1 MAVPSEQERSS
12 GIFEESGGSS
22 KSLSSRRRRKL
33 QRSQVQVMLQREKGK
48 GSKLKEIFSASKPSK
63 VNVHIP
69 GTKLKESFSEQVNEA
84 SERSRKVEKAP
95 KKTNRKVPN
104 LSGNP
109 HPWFKVSIKKDT
121 AGEKKKAFEQ
131 EKDTTS
137 TKPHEKVKFKNMPRT
152 FTIFGDSPTISTT
165 ALPTTMFTTT
175 TITTTQETTIAATTI
190 AATITAATTTTTST
204 TNTAGDVDM
213 SQI

>member
-1 MAVPSEQERSS
+1 
-12 GIFEESGGSS
+12 
-22 KSLSSRRRRKL
+22 
-33 QRSQVQVMLQREKGK
+33 MLQREKGK

-121 AGEKKKAFEQ
+121 AGEKKKTFEM
-131 EKDTTS
+131 
-137 TKPHEKVKFKNMPRT
+137 TKSCNVVCISF
-152 FTIFGDSPTISTT
+152 FGLGSSDKRVEDQ
-165 ALPTTMFTTT
+165 LR
-175 TITTTQETTIAATTI
+175 
-190 AATITAATTTTTST
+190 
-204 TNTAGDVDM
+204 
-213 SQI
+213 